1 MSKTLEKV
9 MSDALELP
17 PTLRAL
23 MAEQLIES
31 LDSAEAPVLTS
42 KWKTE
47 IRRRCVEVDQGIAK
61 LHSAD
66 AVFKKAF
73 NIL

>member
-17 PTLRAL
+17 PPLRAL

-31 LDSAEAPVLTS
+31 LDSAEASVITP

-47 IRRRCVEVDQGIAK
+47 IRRRCVEIDQGVAK
-61 LHSAD
+61 LHSTD

-73 NIL
+73 AII